1 MAPIEWIGLD
11 ADDTLW
17 HSETIFAVTQERF
30 TALVAPFVEDPTDLE
45 ARLLATEA
53 RNLELFGYGI
63 KGFTLSMIETAIE
76 VTDAAIPAG
85 AIQVL
90 LDLGKEML
98 RHPVE
103 LLDGVAEVIEELRR
117 RHYRLVVITKG
128 DLLHQESK
136 VAASGL
142 ADRFDA
148 IEVVS
153 EKDPAT
159 YRRILDRHGIDP
171 ARFVM
176 VGNSVRSD
184 IVPVLAIGGRAV
196 HIPYVVTWGHEHAE
210 CDEGAYT
217 VLASIRDLPVWLD
230 AQQA

>member
-30 TALVAPFVEDPTDLE
+30 TALVAPFVEDPTGLE
-45 ARLLATEA
+45 QRLLATET

-76 VTDAAIPAG
+76 VTDGAIPAG

-90 LDLGKEML
+90 LNLGKEML
-98 RHPVE
+98 CHPVE
-103 LLDGVAEVIEELRR
+103 LLDGVAEVVEQL
-117 RHYRLVVITKG
+117 HGTYRLVVITKG

-142 ADRFDA
+142 AERFDA
-148 IEVVS
+148 VEVVS

-217 VLASIRDLPVWLD
+217 VLASIRDLPAWLA
-230 AQQA
+230 AQRS